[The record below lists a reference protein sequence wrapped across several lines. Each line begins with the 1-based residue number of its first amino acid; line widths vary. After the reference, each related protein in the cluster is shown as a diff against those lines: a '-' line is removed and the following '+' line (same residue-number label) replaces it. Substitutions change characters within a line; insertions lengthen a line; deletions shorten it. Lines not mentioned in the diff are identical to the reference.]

1 MTSDNEAMSFVLPQ
15 PGLFALGTPIQ
26 TFLELDLVDP
36 ALATAEVLATV
47 QALVGGVK
55 TGQGCN
61 VSVGVRP
68 SLWRTVRPDACP
80 DQVHDYDAPVV
91 GDDGFTMPAT
101 QHDLVV
107 WVAGGQQDAVFDEGR
122 RALAALGG
130 IATLA
135 HENKGW
141 NYHGN
146 IDLTGFVDG
155 TENPSIAEAA
165 SICLVPA
172 GEPGAGSSVLLL
184 QEWRHDLAAWAAAG
198 TQAQERA
205 IGRTKADNVEL
216 DPKPQGAH
224 NARTDQDV
232 VGKILRKNIPIGGV
246 ADPGTLFIGLCAQQS
261 VLQTMLERMAGQN
274 GAPRDELTRYTTA
287 NTGAY
292 YVLPAAE
299 ALVPRP

>member
-1 MTSDNEAMSFVLPQ
+1 MGLNGVMAAFVLPQ

-26 TFLELDLVDP
+26 TFLELDLLDP
-36 ALATAEVLATV
+36 ALETAHVLQTV
-47 QALVGGVK
+47 QEMVGGVK

-61 VSVGVRP
+61 VSVGIRP
-68 SLWRTVRPDACP
+68 SLWRKVRPDACP
-80 DQVHDYDAPVV
+80 DDVDDYDEAVV
-91 GDDGFTMPAT
+91 GDDGFSMPAT

-107 WVAGGQQDAVFDEGR
+107 WIAGGRQDSVFDEGE
-122 RALAALGG
+122 RALTSLAG
-130 IATLA
+130 IARLA

-146 IDLTGFVDG
+146 VDLTGFIDG

-172 GEPGAGSSVLLL
+172 DEKGAGSSVLLL
-184 QEWRHDLAAWAAAG
+184 QEWRHDLAAWVGAG
-198 TQAQERA
+198 VEVQERA
-205 IGRTKADNVEL
+205 IGRTKSDNVEL
-216 DPKPQGAH
+216 DPKPAGAH
-224 NARTDQDV
+224 NARTDQET

-246 ADPGTLFIGLCAQQS
+246 SDPGTLFIGLAAKQQT
-261 VLQTMLERMAGQN
+261 LQVMLERMAGQN
-274 GAPRDELTRYTTA
+274 GEPRDDLTRYTTA

-299 ALVPRP
+299 ALTSPA